1 MTLAT
6 RQAVGAR
13 IRDLRKANG
22 LTQERLALMVG
33 VERSY
38 LAKVEAG
45 KKNASID
52 ILEKIAIG
60 FDLTLAEL
68 FDGI

>member
-13 IRDLRKANG
+13 IRDLRKANS
-22 LTQERLALMVG
+22 LSQERLALMVG

-52 ILEKIAIG
+52 VLERIATG